1 MLHICVGR
9 AGNLRQVRRRVATH
23 SKTICLAIRSFGDEA
38 HTCRMCVA
46 RNNSHINKDNP
57 TASQF
62 KSTKPFNQ
70 TVRDMFQFARP
81 TSATRWPHTVL
92 AVWNANHANG
102 KRLSHALVSFTS
114 ALAFSLIVFSSG
126 AFANSKIEMQG
137 LDEQVQEIKSDVL
150 GIAEELRRLEE
161 KLLFLSNT
169 QVAVFVSMPSGIG
182 FRLDSVKL
190 QIDGKPAARH
200 IYSFKELD
208 ALKKGGVQRLYTGNV
223 ATGAHQLQIEVA
235 GQSKTGA
242 QVLSSEA
249 ISFDKAAEPKLIE
262 FSLAGGDVGGVRIE
276 LSGTAP

>member
-1 MLHICVGR
+1 
-9 AGNLRQVRRRVATH
+9 
-23 SKTICLAIRSFGDEA
+23 
-38 HTCRMCVA
+38 MCVA

-102 KRLSHALVSFTS
+102 KRRSHALVSFTS

-161 KLLFLSNT
+161 KLLFPSNT